1 MLFSLRRKE
10 NEKSSTTLVGEWSSV
25 SPYRMVD
32 DSIDVDKLL
41 IRTWHTLPADL
52 GRGQGSHKGRH
63 ITWAGGLTCLDV
75 GLGLRRMRHTSRMDH
90 GLKYVIL
97 GVKCSD
103 TWVTRVDGQNS
114 LDNSRVL
121 VFFIEEG

>member
-41 IRTWHTLPADL
+41 IRTWHALPANL
-52 GRGQGSHKGRH
+52 REGRGGSHMGHGGR
-63 ITWAGGLTCLDV
+63 
-75 GLGLRRMRHTSRMDH
+75 
-90 GLKYVIL
+90 
-97 GVKCSD
+97 
-103 TWVTRVDGQNS
+103 
-114 LDNSRVL
+114 
-121 VFFIEEG
+121 